1 MYKQNDLMKRI
12 NEKYKDFSKGQKL
25 LANFI
30 TNNYDKAVFLTAAKL
45 GVVVGVSESTVVRFA
60 IELGYDGYPRLQ
72 RALEELVKTKLNS
85 VQRMEVTSDRMSKQ
99 HVLKSVLQSDAD
111 KIKTTLEEMDPTIFD
126 ESVDMI
132 LKAKKIYIIGVRS
145 CAALASFLGFYFN
158 LIFDNVK
165 LIHTNS
171 VSEMFEQI
179 HRIGPDDVMIGISFP
194 RYSKR
199 AVKAMEFAQ
208 SRGSKIITITDSILS
223 PTAQYADFTLIAR
236 SDMASLVDSLVAPLS
251 VINALI
257 VALSMKKQAEIVET
271 LQKLEK
277 IWEEYQVYEN
287 EDEINGN
294 YNVNSASK
302 LL

>member
-126 ESVDMI
+126 ESVEMI

>member
-1 MYKQNDLMKRI
+1 MNKQNDLMKRI
-12 NEKYKDFSKGQKL
+12 NEKQKDFSKGQKL

-30 TNNYDKAVFLTAAKL
+30 THNYDKAVFLTAAKL
-45 GVVVGVSESTVVRFA
+45 GGIVGVSESTVVRFA
-60 IELGYDGYPRLQ
+60 IELGYDGYPKLQ

-85 VQRMEVTSDRMSKQ
+85 VQRMEVTSDRMNKQ
-99 HVLKSVLQSDAD
+99 HVLKSVLQSDLD
-111 KIKTTLEEMDPTIFD
+111 KVKATLEELDPATFD
-126 ESVDMI
+126 DAVNMI
-132 LKAKKIYIIGVRS
+132 LRAKTIYIIGVRS

-158 LIFDNVK
+158 LLFDNVK

-179 HRIGPDDVMIGISFP
+179 HRIGQDDVMIGISFP

-199 AVKAMEFAQ
+199 AVKAVEYAHN
-208 SRGSKIITITDSILS
+208 RGSKIITLTDSILS
-223 PTAQYADFTLIAR
+223 PTAQFADCTLIAR

-257 VALSMKKQAEIVET
+257 VAISMRKQTEVIDT
-271 LQKLEK
+271 LQTLEN
-277 IWEEYQVYEN
+277 IWEEYEVYEK
-287 EDEINGN
+287 EDDLVGA
-294 YNVNSASK
+294 YNLEQKSK